1 MKKDHRLDLADHD
14 VEHVAAELWNLEEDG
29 RGLVEDLRAKIR
41 VDDIDATLEALVSR
55 RLLGVDGTRASLT
68 PAGRKL
74 AERVVRRHRLAELLF
89 STVLDVKDDRTVH
102 RTACV
107 MEHVLS
113 HEVTDSVCSFLGHPK
128 FCPHGKPIP
137 AGSCCRSFSNSVE
150 PLVQPLNRL
159 AVGESARIAYIVP
172 KDPERLV
179 RLSNLGIVPGA
190 TVRLRQR
197 RPAAV
202 ISIGET
208 TLAVDREIA
217 EEVYVKKVSG

>member
-1 MKKDHRLDLADHD
+1 MKKGHLRDLADHD
-14 VEHVAAELWNLEEDG
+14 IEHVAAELWQLEEDG
-29 RGLVEDLRAKIR
+29 PARVDDLRSKMR
-41 VDDIDATLEALVSR
+41 VDDIDATLEGLV
-55 RLLGVDGTRASLT
+55 
-68 PAGRKL
+68 GR
-74 AERVVRRHRLAELLF
+74 ELLF
-89 STVLDVKDDRTVH
+89 STVLDIQDDHTVH
-102 RTACV
+102 HTACV

-137 AGSCCRSFSNSVE
+137 AGRCCRSFSNNVE
-150 PLVQPLNRL
+150 PLVQPLHRL

-172 KDPERLV
+172 KDPDRLV

-197 RPAAV
+197 KPAAV

-208 TLAVDREIA
+208 TLAVDRDIA
-217 EEVYVKKVSG
+217 EEVYVKKVSD

>member
-1 MKKDHRLDLADHD
+1 LRKKDHLRELADHD
-14 VEHVAAELWNLEEDG
+14 VEHAAAELWNLEEDR
-29 RGLVEDLRAKIR
+29 RGLVENLRARIR
-41 VDDIDATLEALVSR
+41 SGDIEEILEALVNR
-55 RLLGVDGTRASLT
+55 GLLGIDGQRTTLT

-89 STVLDVKDDRTVH
+89 STVLDVQDDTTVEG
-102 RTACV
+102 TACV

-137 AGSCCRSFSNSVE
+137 AGRCCRSFSNNVE
-150 PLVQPLNRL
+150 PLVQPLHRL

-190 TVRLRQR
+190 TVRLKQR
-197 RPAAV
+197 KPAAV

-217 EEVYVKKVSG
+217 EEVYVKKT

>member
-1 MKKDHRLDLADHD
+1 MKKHHHLELADHD

-29 RGLVEDLRAKIR
+29 PGLVAELRSRIR
-41 VDDIDATLEALVSR
+41 VEDIEATLEALVSR
-55 RLLGVDGTRASLT
+55 RLLDIDGPRARLT

-74 AERVVRRHRLAELLF
+74 AERIVRRHRLAELLF
-89 STVLDVKDDRTVH
+89 STVLDVKDDRIVN

-137 AGSCCRSFSNSVE
+137 AGRCCRSFSNNVE
-150 PLVQPLNRL
+150 PLVQPLDRL
-159 AVGESARIAYIVP
+159 AIGESARIAYIVP

-190 TVRLRQR
+190 TVRLKQR
-197 RPAAV
+197 KPAAV

-217 EEVYVKKVSG
+217 EEVYVKKVSS

>member
-1 MKKDHRLDLADHD
+1 MKKGHLRDLADHD
-14 VEHVAAELWNLEEDG
+14 IEHVAAELWQLEEDG
-29 RGLVEDLRAKIR
+29 PARVDDLRSKMR
-41 VDDIDATLEALVSR
+41 VDDIDATLEGLVGR
-55 RLLGVDGTRASLT
+55 ELLGIDGSRASLT

-74 AERVVRRHRLAELLF
+74 AQRVMRRHRLAELLF
-89 STVLDVKDDRTVH
+89 STVLDIQDDHTVH
-102 RTACV
+102 HTACV

-137 AGSCCRSFSNSVE
+137 AGRCCRSFSNNVE

-172 KDPERLV
+172 KDPDRLV

-197 RPAAV
+197 KPAAV

-208 TLAVDREIA
+208 TLAVDRDIA
-217 EEVYVKKVSG
+217 EEVYVKKVSD

>member
-1 MKKDHRLDLADHD
+1 MKRDHHRELADHD
-14 VEHVAAELWNLEEDG
+14 VEHIAVELWHLEEDR
-29 RGLVEDLRAKIR
+29 RGLVDQLRERMR
-41 VDDIDATLEALVSR
+41 VADIDATLEELVSR
-55 RLLGVDGTRASLT
+55 GLLGVDGPRARLT

-89 STVLDVKDDRTVH
+89 STVLDVKDDNTVEG
-102 RTACV
+102 TACV

-137 AGSCCRSFSNSVE
+137 AGMCCRSFSNNVE
-150 PLVQPLNRL
+150 PLVQPLYRL

-190 TVRLRQR
+190 TVRLKQR
-197 RPAAV
+197 KPAAV

-217 EEVYVKKVSG
+217 EEVYVKKI